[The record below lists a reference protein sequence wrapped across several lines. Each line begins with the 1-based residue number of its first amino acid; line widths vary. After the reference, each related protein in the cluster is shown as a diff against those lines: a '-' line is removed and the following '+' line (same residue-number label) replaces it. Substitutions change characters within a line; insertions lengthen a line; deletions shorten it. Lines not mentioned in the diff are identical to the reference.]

1 MLSLLEEEKNQG
13 SIPSCMVSSCGRAG
27 QANQYD
33 ECGNQ
38 WECSSLF
45 GRRPFLHFII
55 GGGFNRLVMARR
67 LCEGSHVM
75 VGAPVALCF

>member
-1 MLSLLEEEKNQG
+1 MYNLSLFRTWLTNGFCELTLDVNVVV
-13 SIPSCMVSSCGRAG
+13 SVMV
-27 QANQYD
+27 D

-75 VGAPVALCF
+75 VGASVALCF